1 MHLFSLI
8 ICPTYLP
15 MLYMR
20 YDHIGF
26 TDESN
31 SAMAKFGES
40 NALSVL
46 SKSWLYQMM
55 EF

>member
-1 MHLFSLI
+1 MHFFSLPV
-8 ICPTYLP
+8 CSTHLK

-31 SAMAKFGES
+31 SAIAKFGES

-46 SKSWLYQMM
+46 SKS
-55 EF
+55 